1 MTKLKVIKQEQLNDW
16 AKEIFQKNSFS
27 MVDVSSKKQT
37 FRRALATGKI
47 FVGKKVLNL
56 IKNKKMP
63 KGNPV
68 ALAEVSAVLGVKKTT
83 ELIPL
88 CHPLP
93 IDHIAT
99 KVFLN
104 EVDFSL
110 EVYCVVSAVAKT
122 GVEMEA
128 IMGVNAAL
136 ITIYDLSKI
145 VNPHLKID
153 NVKLLIKEGGKSGLW
168 TNPDGLPKYF
178 LIMKVK
184 LELFGASRDLS
195 NKNFLEFNIEEKI
208 SIKDFKKKIINYVDK
223 NFKGNEYYKKIIE
236 KSAFCSEDNNII
248 PENYKIIKDQKIG
261 IIPPIGGG

>member
-1 MTKLKVIKQEQLNDW
+1 LTKLKVIKQEQLNDW
-16 AKEIFQKNSFS
+16 AKEIFQKNSFN
-27 MVDVSSKKQT
+27 MVDVSSKKET

-47 FVGKKVLNL
+47 FVGKEVFNL

-63 KGNPV
+63 KGDPV

-93 IDHIAT
+93 IDHTAT

-168 TNPDGLPKYF
+168 TNPDGLPK
-178 LIMKVK
+178 
-184 LELFGASRDLS
+184 
-195 NKNFLEFNIEEKI
+195 FLENI
-208 SIKDFKKKIINYVDK
+208 F
-223 NFKGNEYYKKIIE
+223 
-236 KSAFCSEDNNII
+236 
-248 PENYKIIKDQKIG
+248 
-261 IIPPIGGG
+261 